1 MSALALAGLVLASL
15 VGPAWPFRA
24 TVVVLGAANG
34 VFSIAAIGSM
44 MRLASTG
51 TDSREGM
58 RMGLWGA
65 AQAVA
70 FGIGGMVGTGASD
83 LAHVVFG
90 SAGAAYATVFAF
102 EGGLF
107 LAAAWLAAGID
118 APDRSKDNGPR
129 LAQGPHPIRLGEAVG
144 A

>member
-1 MSALALAGLVLASL
+1 L
-15 VGPAWPFRA
+15 
-24 TVVVLGAANG
+24 LGVANG

-44 MRLASTG
+44 MRLASAG
-51 TDSREGM
+51 PDSREGM

-70 FGIGGMVGTGASD
+70 FGVGGMVGTGASD

-102 EGGLF
+102 EAGLF
-107 LAAAWLAAGID
+107 VAAAWLAAGID
-118 APDRSKDNGPR
+118 GAERSKEGGPR
-129 LAQGPHPIRLGEAVG
+129 LAAASHPTRLGEAVG